1 MCCAMGPFSF
11 ELTAEMSL
19 GSSKSPQRFHSFCS
33 WSVLMDAGDGTAPLS
48 QHTLGPSVSRLPD
61 KRLQANPLPE

>member
-1 MCCAMGPFSF
+1 
-11 ELTAEMSL
+11 
-19 GSSKSPQRFHSFCS
+19 
-33 WSVLMDAGDGTAPLS
+33 MDAGDGTAPLS